1 MACATYSGCVR
12 CATLTVAPI
21 GRRSLHG
28 FQQAQYGERAPPR
41 ITEDRAAGRATDR
54 QIFEGAGHL
63 ITVERALGQANADAV
78 LADDRRRHQGRLLVP
93 VRSDV

>member
-1 MACATYSGCVR
+1 MRNIGSRAYWATI
-12 CATLTVAPI
+12 P
-21 GRRSLHG
+21 HG

-41 ITEDRAAGRATDR
+41 ITEDGAAGRATDR

-63 ITVERALGQANADAV
+63 ITVKRASGQANADAV